1 MCGGGGGV
9 PKPKPLP
16 PPPPEP
22 PPQPPPIKSAAA
34 EVKVGSRT
42 DEETKRKKIG
52 RTQLR
57 SNAVNGTSGRR
68 KAGLGT

>member
-1 MCGGGGGV
+1 MCGGGGA

-52 RTQLR
+52 RTQLK
-57 SNAVNGTSGRR
+57 SNTSGTGRR